1 MEISKRDRAGRG
13 ILVATILASGLGF
26 LMNSAVTIALPSIQT
41 SLGVGLEAVQWIVN
55 AYALALGALILLSG
69 SIGDLIGVGRVFA
82 TGILL
87 FGLGSAACALS
98 PSVGVLIASRALQG
112 SGAALMV
119 PGSLAIIN
127 TTFKDKERGSVIG
140 LWAGISGAI
149 AALGPFVG
157 GFLAGISWRLVFGA
171 MVPLAAG
178 ALFVTLRMVPMAR
191 GSRKVSPDLP
201 GAVLVLFALGG
212 LSLTLIRAPR
222 HGLGVVETVALLVAL
237 VAGAAF
243 VLHEARA
250 AKPLVPKGMFNK
262 HMVGANIAT
271 VLLYFSFQGLLFLLS
286 YSLQQQRGF
295 SPTVAGMALLP
306 TTALI
311 AIFSGPSG
319 VITDRLGP
327 RLQMIIGPAGVAVA
341 ATVIALG
348 VSVEGYAAGVLP
360 GVVLMGLSMVAVI
373 PAVTRSALDVEGRF
387 SGSAS
392 GLNNAAARIAGL
404 LAVAAV
410 GSILGAL
417 FASYFSQGLETL
429 DLVPELRETLLG
441 RSSELMAM
449 DLPTGL
455 SAAQSRAVRETMRLA
470 YTGALRPAFLLCAI
484 TAGLAAL
491 VSALL
496 VRNRGARR
504 S

>member
-1 MEISKRDRAGRG
+1 
-13 ILVATILASGLGF
+13 
-26 LMNSAVTIALPSIQT
+26 
-41 SLGVGLEAVQWIVN
+41 
-55 AYALALGALILLSG
+55 
-69 SIGDLIGVGRVFA
+69 
-82 TGILL
+82 
-87 FGLGSAACALS
+87 
-98 PSVGVLIASRALQG
+98 
-112 SGAALMV
+112 MV

-127 TTFKDKERGSVIG
+127 TTFKADERGSVIG

-171 MVPLAAG
+171 MVPLAAA
-178 ALFVTLRMVPMAR
+178 ALFVTLRMVPMAG
-191 GSRKVSPDLP
+191 GSRKVSLDIP

-222 HGLGVVETVALLVAL
+222 HGLGVIETIALVVAV
-237 VAGAAF
+237 VAGALF
-243 VLHEARA
+243 VLHELRA
-250 AKPLVPKGMFNK
+250 EKPLVPKGMFNK

-295 SPTVAGMALLP
+295 SPTVAGLALLP

-311 AIFSGPSG
+311 AILSGPSG
-319 VITDRLGP
+319 VVTDRIGP
-327 RLQMIIGPAGVAVA
+327 RLQMILGPAGTAVA
-341 ATVIALG
+341 AVVITLG

-360 GVVLMGLSMVAVI
+360 GVVLMGLAMVTVI

-387 SGSAS
+387 SGAAS

-417 FASYFSQGLETL
+417 FASYFSSYIGEL
-429 DLVPELRETLLG
+429 DLPSDIRGTLEAG
-441 RSSELMAM
+441 GTELMATE
-449 DLPTGL
+449 LPGGL
-455 SAAQSRAVRETMRLA
+455 ESGEADVLRSAMRSA
-470 YTGALRPAFLLCAI
+470 YVAALRPAFLLCAI
-484 TAGLAAL
+484 TAGLAAI

-496 VRNRGARR
+496 VRNRRR
-504 S
+504 V